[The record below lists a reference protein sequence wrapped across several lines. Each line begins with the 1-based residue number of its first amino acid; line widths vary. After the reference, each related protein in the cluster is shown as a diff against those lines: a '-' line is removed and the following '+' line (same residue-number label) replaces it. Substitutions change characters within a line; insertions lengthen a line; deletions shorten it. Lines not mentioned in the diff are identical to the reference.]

1 VRDALARLTR
11 EAVIVAAR
19 ERGARTLSVQ
29 LRGGRRVTL
38 RLIDDGQRAASAS
51 LAVQAMRER
60 AEALGA
66 TFEIAPAS
74 GAGTIVEVALP

>member
-1 VRDALARLTR
+1 M
-11 EAVIVAAR
+11 IVAAR

-38 RLIDDGQRAASAS
+38 RLTDDGQRAAAAS

-60 AEALGA
+60 AEALGG
-66 TFEIAPAS
+66 TLKIAPAS
-74 GAGTIVEVALP
+74 RAGTIVEVALP